1 VLFGSPF
8 LLFFLNHKIEL
19 QQIDKTILDTFSNLD
34 DYDVLGAIKQWQ
46 FHDDFVLSSL
56 SKMVINRN
64 LLKIELNEDKVNK
77 IKFLELKEK
86 YMKQYA
92 ISENEVGYFV
102 FKGKLKNEAYSKSSE
117 PIRILKKDKTIENV
131 VEASDQMHLKA
142 LSKTVIKYFICYPK
156 AID

>member
-1 VLFGSPF
+1 
-8 LLFFLNHKIEL
+8 
-19 QQIDKTILDTFSNLD
+19 
-34 DYDVLGAIKQWQ
+34 
-46 FHDDFVLSSL
+46 
-56 SKMVINRN
+56 MVINRN
-64 LLKIELNEDKVNK
+64 LLKIELNEDKVSK

>member
-1 VLFGSPF
+1 
-8 LLFFLNHKIEL
+8 LFFLNHKIEL

-64 LLKIELNEDKVNK
+64 LLKIELTEDKVNK
-77 IKFLELKEK
+77 IKLLELKDK
-86 YMKQYA
+86 YTKLYNL
-92 ISENEVGYFV
+92 SDKDVDYFV
-102 FKGKLKNEAYSKSSE
+102 FKGKIKNEAYSKSSE

-156 AID
+156 AGD